1 MKRAQPGKTY
11 AMPARP
17 PSSAPLKQSVER
29 LVAARD
35 AAFAAVT
42 VPTASANLRWLAP
55 NPVMPAVDEEL
66 WYRHVRYARRR
77 DPVSLEE
84 LVDHYRPHAHA
95 QARRQYRH
103 GEPIE
108 DLTQVA
114 LEALLL
120 ALRRFDPERRRPF
133 LAFAKPTISGMIRRH
148 FRDTGWSI
156 RVPRRVHEL
165 AGPVR
170 EARELLTQDFGRDPS
185 SSEVAD
191 FIGIEE
197 SEVLDVL
204 AAEEVRM
211 PDSLDAVDPTAKL
224 QTEQVVGSPDAGFA
238 TIENRTALRQS
249 LELLPEE
256 DRDLLRRYF
265 LEEST
270 QTEIAEQIGC
280 SQMQVSRLLA
290 RAIRRLRRHIVGV

>member
-1 MKRAQPGKTY
+1 
-11 AMPARP
+11 MPAATRRTERYRESLDRL
-17 PSSAPLKQSVER
+17 SSAS
-29 LVAARD
+29 D
-35 AAFAAVT
+35 AAMAAAT
-42 VPTASANLRWLAP
+42 IPTTAFSHQWVVSS
-55 NPVMPAVDEEL
+55 PVRPAVDPSL
-66 WYRHVRYARRR
+66 WLRHVQYARRR
-77 DPVSLEE
+77 DPEALEE
-84 LVDHYRPHAHA
+84 LVDYYRPHAQA
-95 QARRQYRH
+95 QARRHFRH

-120 ALRRFDPERRRPF
+120 ALQRFDPNRRRPF
-133 LAFAKPTISGMIRRH
+133 LAFATPTIAGMIRRH

-170 EARELLTQDFGRDPS
+170 EARELLTHDFGREPS
-185 SSEVAD
+185 SAEIAD
-191 FIGIEE
+191 FIGVEE

-204 AAEEVRM
+204 SAEEVRM
-211 PDSLDAVDPTAKL
+211 PNSLDAVDPTSKL
-224 QTEQVVGSPDAGFA
+224 QTEQIIGRPDSGFA
-238 TIENRTALRQS
+238 SIENRTALQQS

-265 LEEST
+265 LEEHT
-270 QTEIAEQIGC
+270 QTEIADQLGC

-290 RAIRRLRRHIVGV
+290 RAIRRLRRHIVGM

>member
-1 MKRAQPGKTY
+1 
-11 AMPARP
+11 MPPAGRI
-17 PSSAPLKQSVER
+17 APVQRSLER
-29 LVAARD
+29 LAAARD
-35 AAFAAVT
+35 AALAATT
-42 VPTASANLRWLAP
+42 VPTMPASYSWLTASR
-55 NPVMPAVDEEL
+55 VLPAVDEDL
-66 WYRHVRYARRR
+66 WLQHVRYTRHR
-77 DPVSLEE
+77 DPAALEH
-84 LVDHYRPHAHA
+84 LVAYYRPHAES
-95 QARRQYRH
+95 QARRHFRH

-120 ALRRFDPERRRPF
+120 ALQRFDPTRRRPF

-170 EARELLTQDFGRDPS
+170 EARELLSQDFGREPS
-185 SSEVAD
+185 SAEVAD

-197 SEVLDVL
+197 SEVLDVMS
-204 AAEEVRM
+204 AEEVRM
-211 PDSLDAVDPTAKL
+211 PNSLDAIDPTAKL
-224 QTEQVVGSPDAGFA
+224 QTEQVVGKPDAGFA

-249 LELLPEE
+249 LELMPEE

-270 QTEIAEQIGC
+270 QSEIAEQIGC

-290 RAIRRLRRHIVGV
+290 RAIRRLRRHIVGL